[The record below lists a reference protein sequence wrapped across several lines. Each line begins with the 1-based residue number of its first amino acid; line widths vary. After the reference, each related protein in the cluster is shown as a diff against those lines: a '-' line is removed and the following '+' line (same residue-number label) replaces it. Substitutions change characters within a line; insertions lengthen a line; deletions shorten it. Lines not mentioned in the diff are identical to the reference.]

1 MWIVRLALRRPYTF
15 AVLALLLLI
24 IGPLSILSTPVDI
37 FPNIDIPVVSI
48 IWQYQ
53 GLSAE
58 DMANRIVTITERAL
72 TTTVDNI
79 DHIESNSLY
88 GVAVVK
94 LFFQPQVNLSM
105 AIAQVTAV
113 SQTQLRQLPAGT
125 TPPLVIDYSASSVPI
140 LQLGVSGRGL
150 TEQQLNDY
158 SLNFIRTQLVT
169 IRGAAVPYP
178 YGGKQRQVQVDLDL
192 HQLQAKGLSPNDVTN
207 TIANQNLILPSGTLK
222 VGTYEYQVDTNSAPT
237 TVQGLNDLPIRQ
249 VNGAMVYVHDVAH
262 VRDGFPPQT
271 NIVRVDGQRAALL
284 TIQKN
289 GNASTL
295 DIIKGIYNKL
305 PTIKDTLPPQ
315 LRITPLSDQS
325 IFVRGAISGVVH
337 EALIAACLTGFMI
350 LVFLGSWRSTLI
362 IAVSIPLSILVSL
375 ITLSALGETINIMT
389 LGGLALAV
397 GILVDDATVEI
408 ENINRNLEEGKEI
421 EQAILDGAAQI
432 AIPAFVSTLSI
443 CIVFVPM
450 FFLGGV
456 AKYLF
461 VPLAEAVVF
470 AMLAS
475 YFLSR
480 TVVPTMAK
488 FLLVE
493 HDAEVE
499 RQKRESR
506 NPFIRFQLAFEH
518 RFEQLRRFYH
528 GLLALAV
535 VRSYTFL
542 ILFFLFCV
550 GSFAL
555 LYPWLGQD
563 FFPSVDAG
571 QFKLHVRAR
580 TGTRIE
586 ETARLCDQVDD
597 AIREEIPKSELVS
610 IIDNIGIPYSGI
622 NLSYTS
628 SGVVSSSD
636 ADIIVALA
644 EKHHPTDGY
653 VQHLRAKL
661 GTEFPGTTFYTLP
674 VDMVTQI
681 LNFGL
686 PAPIDIQ
693 VIGNNIQ
700 GNREFIN
707 RLLKDI
713 SYVPGT
719 ADLHIQQPF
728 NTPHFLVDVNRSKAQ
743 DIGLTQRDVA
753 GSLLVSTSGSFQ
765 TSPTYWLDPKNGVSY
780 TIAAQSPQYTLQSKA
795 DLENIPLTTNSAA
808 ATTAPSPFISVGA
821 SSLTPV
827 TNGAA
832 PSTASGIK
840 PIQILGNVAT
850 LIRGAEPATVSH
862 YNIAPVLDIYGN
874 VVNSDLRSVSDN
886 INQIIAQHRK
896 ELPRGS
902 QVVVR
907 GQVET
912 MNSSFIGLTSGLAF
926 SILLV
931 YLLIVVNFQSWLDPF
946 MIIAALPAALCG
958 IAWMLFITGTHI
970 SVPALTG
977 SIMTMGVATANSIL
991 VISFAREQM
1000 EENVGD
1006 ARAAALSAG
1015 YTRFRPVIMTALAMI
1030 IGMVPMALGLGDGG
1044 EQNAPLGRA
1053 VIGGLLAATTATLF
1067 FVPTFFSVI
1076 HGWLGRRR
1084 KQATA
1089 AVADLED

>member
-15 AVLALLLLI
+15 AVFALLLLI
-24 IGPLSILSTPVDI
+24 LGPLSILNTPTDI
-37 FPNIDIPVVSI
+37 FPNIDIPVVSVV
-48 IWQYQ
+48 WQYQ
-53 GLSAE
+53 GLSAV
-58 DMANRIVTITERAL
+58 DMAARIVTQTERTL

-79 DHIESNSLY
+79 EHLESQSLD
-88 GVAVVK
+88 GIAVVK
-94 LFFQPQVNLSM
+94 VFFQPHVNIAT
-105 AIAQVTAV
+105 AIAQITAV
-113 SQTQLRQLPAGT
+113 SQTQLRFLPQGT
-125 TPPLVIDYSASSVPI
+125 TPPLVITYTASSVPI
-140 LQLGVSGRGL
+140 LQLGLSGEGL
-150 TEQQLNDY
+150 SEQQLNDY
-158 SLNFIRTQLVT
+158 GLNFIRTQLATVE
-169 IRGAAVPYP
+169 GAASPFP
-178 YGGKQRQVQVDLDL
+178 YGGKQRQVQIDLDIKA
-192 HQLQAKGLSPNDVTN
+192 LQARGLSPNDVVN
-207 TIANQNLILPSGTLK
+207 AISVQNLILPSGTVK
-222 VGTYEYQVDTNSAPT
+222 VGQFEYQLASNSAPT
-237 TVQGLNDLPIRQ
+237 TIQGLNDLPIRS
-249 VNGAMVYVHDVAH
+249 VNGAIVYIHDVAH

-271 NIVRVDGQRAALL
+271 NIVRVDGQRASLM
-284 TIQKN
+284 TVYKN
-289 GNASTL
+289 GNVSTL
-295 DIIKGIYNKL
+295 DIISKVKRLL
-305 PTIKDTLPPQ
+305 PVIAQSLPPQ

-325 IFVRGAISGVVH
+325 IFVRGAIDGVVR
-337 EALIAACLTGFMI
+337 EGIIAGCLTAIMI

-375 ITLSALGETINIMT
+375 IVLGALGETINIMT

-408 ENINRNLEEGKEI
+408 ENINRNLEEGKEV

-450 FFLGGV
+450 FFMGGV
-456 AKYLF
+456 ARYLF
-461 VPLAEAVVF
+461 VPLAEAVIF

-488 FLLVE
+488 YLLHE
-493 HDAEVE
+493 HDPASEK
-499 RQKRESR
+499 QKHQSR
-506 NPFIRFQLAFEH
+506 NPLVRAQLLFEH
-518 RFEQLRRFYH
+518 RFEQLRTFYFRV
-528 GLLALAV
+528 LQLAIAH
-535 VRSYTFL
+535 STPFL
-542 ILFFLFCV
+542 ILFFV
-550 GSFAL
+550 STIGSFAL

-563 FFPSVDAG
+563 FFPTVDAG
-571 QFKLHVRAR
+571 SFKLHLRAP

-586 ETARLCDQVDD
+586 EVARLCDQVDD
-597 AIREEIPKSELVS
+597 AIREEIPKSELIS

-622 NLSYTS
+622 NLSYNS

-636 ADIIVALA
+636 ADITVALT
-644 EKHHPTDGY
+644 EKHHPTDRY
-653 VQHLRAKL
+653 VQNLRATL
-661 GTEFPGTTFYTLP
+661 GTKFPGTTFYTLP

-832 PSTASGIK
+832 PSTAAGIK

-850 LIRGAEPATVSH
+850 LVRGAEPATVSH
-862 YNIAPVLDIYGN
+862 YNIAPAIDIYGN
-874 VVNSDLRSVSDN
+874 VVNSDLRSVSDK
-886 INQIIAQHRK
+886 ITEIIAQHRK
-896 ELPRGS
+896 DLPRGS
-902 QVVVR
+902 QVIVR

-1076 HGWLGRRR
+1076 HGWLARRR
-1084 KQATA
+1084 KQATT